1 MDLTLDEHRLVA
13 EFRRLSPSGKREL
26 LEFVSL
32 LQKRQGTT
40 VPDEEEAV
48 PQDRC
53 ALDRK
58 EERPEAAKEP
68 IFTE

>member
-1 MDLTLDEHRLVA
+1 MDLTLDEHKLVA
-13 EFRRLSPSGKREL
+13 EFRRLSPAGKREL
-26 LEFVSL
+26 LDFVSL
-32 LQKRQGTT
+32 LQKRQDAAAPG
-40 VPDEEEAV
+40 EEDAA

-53 ALDRK
+53 TLERK